1 MYLKK
6 LSISVVLYNNTVS
19 EIDQLMD
26 SLQQSTVE
34 YDLFIV
40 DNSNH
45 TDFQAYFLNKKN
57 ITYYRTGR
65 NLGFG
70 RAHNWAMRQVL
81 YKYSYHLVLNPDV
94 FFKAGVLEE
103 LLMFMESTPSVGN
116 VMPLVYNVD
125 STIQYVCRKLPKP
138 FDLFARRFLPKSW
151 TSNRMYDYEMRDT
164 GYTDSMEVPF
174 LSGCFMFIRTSIL
187 EKMGLFDES
196 FYLYF
201 EDLDLNR
208 RIGAI
213 SKTVFFPKV
222 SIVHIAKRQSY
233 KSWSLTLV
241 HIKSAIQ
248 YFNKYS
254 WFPLF

>member
-1 MYLKK
+1 
-6 LSISVVLYNNTVS
+6 
-19 EIDQLMD
+19 LMS
-26 SLQQSTVE
+26 SLQRSTVE

-40 DNSNH
+40 DNSSH
-45 TDFQAYFLNKKN
+45 CDFQEYFSHHKN
-57 ITYYRTGR
+57 VIYYSTGR

-81 YKYSYHLVLNPDV
+81 YKYPYHLVLNPDV
-94 FFKAGVLEE
+94 YFDAGVLEE
-103 LLMFMESTPSVGN
+103 LLMFMESTPYVGN

-125 STIQYVCRKLPKP
+125 TSIQYICRKLPKP
-138 FDLFARRFLPKSW
+138 FDLFARRFLPQSW
-151 TSNRMYDYEMRDT
+151 TVKRMFDYEMRDT
-164 GYTDSMEVPF
+164 EYSKIMEVPF

-187 EKMGLFDES
+187 EKVGLFDED

-213 SKTVFFPKV
+213 SKTMFFPKV

-241 HIKSAIQ
+241 HIKSAIK
-248 YFNKYS
+248 YFNKYG

>member
-6 LSISVVLYNNTVS
+6 LSISVVLYNNTFG
-19 EIDQLMD
+19 EIDQLMS
-26 SLQQSTVE
+26 SLQRSTVE

-40 DNSNH
+40 DNSSH
-45 TDFQAYFLNKKN
+45 CDFQEYFSHHKN
-57 ITYYRTGR
+57 VIYYSTGR

-81 YKYSYHLVLNPDV
+81 YKYPYHLVLNPDV
-94 FFKAGVLEE
+94 YFDAGVLEE
-103 LLMFMESTPSVGN
+103 LLMFMESTPYVGN

-125 STIQYVCRKLPKP
+125 TSIQYICRKLPKP
-138 FDLFARRFLPKSW
+138 FDLFARRFLPQSW
-151 TSNRMYDYEMRDT
+151 TVKRMFDYEMRDT
-164 GYTDSMEVPF
+164 EYSKIMEVPF

-187 EKMGLFDES
+187 EKVGLFDED

-213 SKTVFFPKV
+213 SKIMFFPKV

-241 HIKSAIQ
+241 HIKSAIK
-248 YFNKYS
+248 YFNKYG

>member
-1 MYLKK
+1 MYLNK
-6 LSISVVLYNNTVS
+6 LSISVVLFNNS
-19 EIDQLMD
+19 FGEIDQLMY
-26 SLQQSTVE
+26 SLQQSTIE

-45 TDFQAYFLNKKN
+45 SNFQEYFSHHKN

-70 RAHNWAMRQVL
+70 RAHNWAMKQVL
-81 YKYSYHLVLNPDV
+81 FKYPYHLVLNPDV
-94 FFKAGVLEE
+94 YFNAGVLEE
-103 LLMFMESTPSVGN
+103 LLTYMESTLSVGN

-151 TSNRMYDYEMRDT
+151 SIKRMFEYEMRDT
-164 GYTDSMEVPF
+164 GYCKSMEVPF
-174 LSGCFMFIRTSIL
+174 LSGCFMLIRTSIL
-187 EKMGLFDES
+187 EKVGLFDES

-208 RIGAI
+208 RIGTI
-213 SKTVFFPKV
+213 SKTVFFPEV
-222 SIVHIAKRQSY
+222 SIFHIAKRQSY
-233 KSWSLTLV
+233 KSWTLTLV
-241 HIKSAIQ
+241 HIKSAIK
-248 YFNKYS
+248 YFNKYG
-254 WFPLF
+254 WYPFF